1 MSYFEEVESPE
12 NYEPKCLCVLV
23 LDVSG
28 SMTGR
33 PIEQLN
39 RGLQTFHEE
48 VMQDFV
54 ASNRLEISII
64 IFSSQVQC
72 IQEPML
78 IPNVQMPKLTTG
90 GTTKMAEAI
99 QMAIE
104 QINTRKQWYKNTGQ
118 KYYRPMIVLMTDGE
132 PDRNQDLATIG
143 KSVQEGVSGKHFSF
157 YAIGV
162 QGYNHQKLSQICPS
176 HMPPLPL
183 DGYKFSDFFKW
194 LSNSIGTI
202 TKSRQGDVIA
212 LPPVSGWTQT
222 EV

>member
-39 RGLQTFHEE
+39 KGLQTFHQE

-54 ASNRLEISII
+54 ASNRLEVSIV

-72 IQEPML
+72 IQEPAL
-78 IPNVQMPKLTTG
+78 ITNVQMPKLTTG
-90 GTTKMAEAI
+90 GTTRMAEAI

-104 QINTRKQWYKNTGQ
+104 QIDSRKQWYKNTGQ

-132 PDRNQDLATIG
+132 PDRNQNLAAIG
-143 KSVQEGVSGKHFSF
+143 QSVQEGVSGKHFSF

-162 QGYNHQKLSQICPS
+162 QGYNHQKLAQICPPNV
-176 HMPPLPL
+176 PPLPL

-202 TKSRQGDVIA
+202 TKSRQGDTIA

>member
-12 NYEPKCLCVLV
+12 NYEPKCLCVLA

-39 RGLQTFHEE
+39 RGLETFHQE

-54 ASNRLEISII
+54 ASNRLEISIV
-64 IFSSQVQC
+64 IFSSHVQC
-72 IQEPML
+72 IQEPAL
-78 IPNVQMPKLTTG
+78 ITNVQMPKLTTG
-90 GTTKMAEAI
+90 GTTKMADAV

-104 QINTRKQWYKNTGQ
+104 QIDSRKQWYKNTGQ

-132 PDRNQDLATIG
+132 ADRNQDMAALGRT
-143 KSVQEGVSGKHFSF
+143 VNEGVSGKHFSF

-162 QGYNHQKLSQICPS
+162 KGYNHQKLAQICPP
-176 HMPPLPL
+176 HIPPLPL
-183 DGYKFSDFFKW
+183 DGYKFADFFKW

-202 TKSRQGDVIA
+202 TKSRQGDKIA